1 MSREAREAYPV
12 KLRRPWQVLALIW
25 VLVAIVGC
33 VVPPSAAPISPPTAT
48 PTVEPTSEAVAPT
61 IEPFLPSDKAFGP
74 SCTDG
79 GEAQPQPPEEPS
91 AEEESPWWNDAVFYE
106 IFVRSFYDSDGDGVG
121 DLNGLIEKLDYLND
135 GDPTTTDDLGVTGI
149 WLMPIMESPSYHGYD
164 VVDYYRVDQE
174 YGTNE
179 DFRRLIAEA
188 HRRGIRVIIDLVLN
202 HTSSKHPWFQ
212 SALNDP
218 NSPYRDFYIW
228 SDENPGYKGPW
239 GQRVWHRT
247 PTGYYYGIFW
257 EGMPDLNYNNPAVTA
272 EMEKVIRFWLEDMG
286 VDGFRLDAV
295 KHLIEEG
302 RVQENTPATHEW
314 LRGFY
319 TFYKSINPAALT
331 VGEVWSPTVE
341 VAKYIGDQLDL
352 AFEFDTAQAMLRSAR
367 FGDRNYILRAHRLVT
382 ERYPPNQFATF
393 LTNHDQPRVMTE
405 LRGNVNKAKVA
416 ASLLLTGPGVPF
428 LYYGE
433 EIGQVGGKPDENIRT
448 PMQWSD
454 AENAGFTTAVMA
466 WRAPQPNYRDVNVA
480 AQTGDPDSLLSH
492 YRRLI
497 HLRNQHIALRE
508 GAWQEVAIP
517 DRRVYAFLRYTRDE
531 TLLVLIN
538 LSGDAITDY
547 ALDLA
552 EGPLQEQAVKAPP
565 IELLSGAWVGIPA
578 VNDQGGFEAYQPL
591 AELAPYGTYVIEL
604 AARDTATCAV
614 EKACGA
620 Q

>member
-1 MSREAREAYPV
+1 MRHVHRWLLLLV
-12 KLRRPWQVLALIW
+12 F
-25 VLVAIVGC
+25 VLVAGC
-33 VVPPSAAPISPPTAT
+33 VFPPITPVPPT
-48 PTVEPTSEAVAPT
+48 PTDTPAPT
-61 IEPFLPSDKAFGP
+61 DTPTPSPTLTPTPEGVGEREPHA
-74 SCTDG
+74 
-79 GEAQPQPPEEPS
+79 
-91 AEEESPWWNDAVFYE
+91 WWNDAVFYE

-135 GDPTTTDDLGVTGI
+135 GDPATTDDLGITGI

-164 VVDYYRVDQE
+164 VADYYRVDPE

-179 DFRRLIAEA
+179 DFRRLMAEA
-188 HRRGIRVIIDLVLN
+188 HRRGIRVIIDMVLN

-212 SALNDP
+212 SARSDP

-228 SDENPGYKGPW
+228 SDQDPGYKGPW
-239 GQRVWHRT
+239 GQRVWHRS

-257 EGMPDLNYNNPAVTA
+257 AGMPDLNYDNPAVTA

-295 KHLIEEG
+295 KHLVEEG
-302 RVQENTPATHEW
+302 RVQENTPATHAW

-319 TFYKSINPAALT
+319 AFYESINPEALT
-331 VGEVWSPTVE
+331 VGEVWSPTTE
-341 VAKYIGDQLDL
+341 VVKYIGDQLDL

-367 FGDRNYILRAHRLVT
+367 FGDRSYVLRAHRLVT

-405 LRGNVNKAKVA
+405 LRGDVNKAKVA

-466 WRAPQPNYRDVNVA
+466 WRAPQPDYRDVNVA
-480 AQTGDPDSLLSH
+480 AQTGDPNSLLSH
-492 YRRLI
+492 YRRLVRA
-497 HLRNQHIALRE
+497 RNAHEALRV
-508 GAWQEVAIP
+508 GDWREVTVE
-517 DRRVYAFLRYTRDE
+517 DRRIYAFLRHSDAE

-538 LSGDAITDY
+538 LSGEPISDY
-547 ALDLA
+547 RLDL
-552 EGPLQEQAVKAPP
+552 ESGPLSGEPVEGLPVEVLTGEPAP
-565 IELLSGAWVGIPA
+565 APA
-578 VNDQGGFEAYQPL
+578 VREGGGFEGYRPL
-591 AELAPYGTYVIEL
+591 GTLEPYGTYVIRL
-604 AARDTATCAV
+604 R
-614 EKACGA
+614 
-620 Q
+620 